1 VVVVVVVDV
10 VVLGI
15 VVVLALVDVVVLE
28 VVAVV
33 LALVEVV
40 LALVLVVGGSSP
52 GQMQGGLE
60 QEQGFSS
67 PVHLLGFLLWQ

>member
-1 VVVVVVVDV
+1 VVVVDV

-15 VVVLALVDVVVLE
+15 VVVLALVDVVVL
-28 VVAVV
+28 A
-33 LALVEVV
+33 AVV

-67 PVHLLGFLLWQ
+67 PVHLVGFLPLQ

>member
-1 VVVVVVVDV
+1 VVVVVDV

-15 VVVLALVDVVVLE
+15 VVVLALVDVVVL
-28 VVAVV
+28 VAVV

-67 PVHLLGFLLWQ
+67 PVHLLGFLPRQ

>member
-1 VVVVVVVDV
+1 MVVVDV

-15 VVVLALVDVVVLE
+15 VVVLALVDVVVL
-28 VVAVV
+28 VAVV

-67 PVHLLGFLLWQ
+67 PVHLLGFLPRQ

>member
-1 VVVVVVVDV
+1 MVVVVVVVLGV
-10 VVLGI
+10 VD
-15 VVVLALVDVVVLE
+15 VVLALVDVVVL
-28 VVAVV
+28 AV
-33 LALVEVV
+33 VEVV

-67 PVHLLGFLLWQ
+67 PVHLVGFLPLQ

>member
-1 VVVVVVVDV
+1 VVVVVDV

-15 VVVLALVDVVVLE
+15 VVVLALVDVVVL
-28 VVAVV
+28 AVV
-33 LALVEVV
+33 VVV

>member
-1 VVVVVVVDV
+1 VVVVVDV

-15 VVVLALVDVVVLE
+15 VVVLALVDVVVL
-28 VVAVV
+28 VAVV

-67 PVHLLGFLLWQ
+67 PVHLVGFLPLQ

>member
-1 VVVVVVVDV
+1 VVVVVDI

-15 VVVLALVDVVVLE
+15 VVVLALVDVVVL
-28 VVAVV
+28 VAVV

-67 PVHLLGFLLWQ
+67 PVHLLGFLPRQ

>member
-1 VVVVVVVDV
+1 MVVVVDI

-15 VVVLALVDVVVLE
+15 VVVLALVDVVVL
-28 VVAVV
+28 VAVV

-67 PVHLLGFLLWQ
+67 PVHLLGFLPRQ